1 MQISLLRSLLSL
13 FWSSLP
19 LNYDQTKEV
28 VVLKVQPLANLAK
41 KTALR
46 YDVTHFILAIAVS
59 IIVCAFTF
67 SVLLYSV
74 IYYFTIPV
82 SVQQ

>member
-1 MQISLLRSLLSL
+1 M
-13 FWSSLP
+13 P
-19 LNYDQTKEV
+19 VTYDQTKEV
-28 VVLKVQPLANLAK
+28 VVLKVQPLANIAK

-46 YDVTHFILAIAVS
+46 YDVTHFIIKIYLSNFFLIHDFRLAIAVS
-59 IIVCAFTF
+59 IIVGAFTV
-67 SVLLYSV
+67 SVILYSL